1 MIINIFKTLYKVL
14 KIVIVAILLIFLA
27 AMIYKYWPYQE
38 WNRKR
43 EASKVAGVSFCVY
56 VYNKQPGVE
65 INYKTGESKLS
76 VDQRISY

>member
-27 AMIYKYWPYQE
+27 AMIYKYWPSQE

-43 EASKVAGVSFCVY
+43 EASKVARRR
-56 VYNKQPGVE
+56 N
-65 INYKTGESKLS
+65 
-76 VDQRISY
+76 